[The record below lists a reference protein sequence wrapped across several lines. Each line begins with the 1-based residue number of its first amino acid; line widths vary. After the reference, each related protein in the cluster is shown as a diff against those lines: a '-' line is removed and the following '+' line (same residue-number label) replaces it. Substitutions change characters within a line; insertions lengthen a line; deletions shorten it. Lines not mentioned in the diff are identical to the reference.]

1 MIGKWLF
8 LTGCISFFISFYAD
22 AQTDW
27 ELKMDKEGIQV
38 FMKKMDN
45 SPLKAVKTV
54 CVINTSLTP
63 LINVLLDINSS
74 ADWVYA
80 TKKISLL
87 KQVSLSELIY
97 YSELD
102 IPWPV
107 TNRDFIVM
115 LAVTQDPKTKVV
127 SVVGYN
133 KPDYLPAYKN
143 IVRIQHSY
151 SKWLITPLQ
160 NGQVKIEY
168 ILEVN
173 PGGAVPAWLINLFAG
188 KGPFET
194 FKKLREQVKK
204 PVYRYTVLPFI
215 KD

>member
-1 MIGKWLF
+1 MNGKWL
-8 LTGCISFFISFYAD
+8 LAGVVLLIGSVRAN

-27 ELKMDKEGIQV
+27 ELKLDKEGINV
-38 FMKKMDN
+38 FTKKMDN

-54 CVINTSLTP
+54 CIINTSLTI
-63 LINVLLDINSS
+63 LTAVLLDINSTP
-74 ADWVYA
+74 DWVYA

-87 KQVSLSELIY
+87 KQVSGSELVY
-97 YSELD
+97 YSEIE

-107 TNRDFIVM
+107 SNRDFIVL
-115 LAVTQDPKTKVV
+115 LAVTQDPKTKAVT
-127 SVVGYN
+127 VVGYN
-133 KPDYLPAYKN
+133 KPDYLPANKN

-173 PGGAVPAWLINLFAG
+173 PGGNVPAWLINLFAA
-188 KGPFET
+188 KGPYET
-194 FKKLREQVKK
+194 FIKLREQVKK
-204 PVYRYTVLPFI
+204 PVYHHVKLPFI